1 MEIDIQNTKIELI
14 HWLNSLT
21 DVALIQKVVDLRD
34 RNQENVTE
42 TTVEEKE
49 AIQYGIADAED
60 GKLSSHSEARKIYE
74 KWL

>member
-1 MEIDIQNTKIELI
+1 MEMNIQNTKIELI

-34 RNQENVTE
+34 RNQENVNE

-49 AIQYGIADAED
+49 AIQYGIADAEAS
-60 GKLSSHSEARKIYE
+60 KLSPHSEARKIYE